1 MTKPGQ
7 MSSDVATL
15 ERNQERYAVVA
26 QAATEGLY
34 DWDMETEELYVS
46 PRLNEMFDFGQPP
59 SSGFAQACV
68 PIACAR

>member
-26 QAATEGLY
+26 QAATEGLAY
-34 DWDMETEELYVS
+34 APAKSVTPTPCRPSLNRSTTGTLRPTGSSIPTLYTPTS
-46 PRLNEMFDFGQPP
+46 D
-59 SSGFAQACV
+59 
-68 PIACAR
+68 